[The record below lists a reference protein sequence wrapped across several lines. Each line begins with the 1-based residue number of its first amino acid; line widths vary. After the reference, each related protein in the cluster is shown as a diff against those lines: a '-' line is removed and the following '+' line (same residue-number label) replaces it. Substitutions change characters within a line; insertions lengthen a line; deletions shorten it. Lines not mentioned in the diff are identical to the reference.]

1 MMTDKH
7 LTTTDTAEAERA
19 CQRLVLRYAALI
31 DTGAASRVPEL
42 FADDAVWEGGARRW
56 SGIDEIRRGF
66 AGREAMPRISCHLVG
81 PSLVTLTS
89 PRKAQATTSY
99 LLLRADRAALR
110 GGPVPSEWE
119 LAGFYDDRFSL
130 VGSSWLFSH
139 RRSVVTFVSDRAG

>member
-7 LTTTDTAEAERA
+7 LTTTDTAEAEQA

-31 DTGAASRVPEL
+31 DTGAASRVAEL
-42 FADDAVWEGGARRW
+42 VPDDAVWEGGARRW

-89 PRKAQATTSY
+89 PRKASATTSY

-110 GGPVPSEWE
+110 GGPVPASGSSRVLRRPL
-119 LAGFYDDRFSL
+119 LAGRQQL
-130 VGSSWLFSH
+130 AVQPPAVGRHVRLRP
-139 RRSVVTFVSDRAG
+139 RR